1 MLRLLRLL
9 PTLAIGILRSRH
21 DLIME
26 NLALR
31 QQLAVLKQWHPQP
44 RFGAPD
50 KLFWVILRRFW
61 LGYRRPLL
69 RQLDVVVNSM

>member
-1 MLRLLRLL
+1 
-9 PTLAIGILRSRH
+9 LAIGILRSRH
-21 DLIME
+21 NLLME

-31 QQLAVLKQWHPQP
+31 QQLTVLKQRHPQP

-69 RQLDVVVNSM
+69 RQLDVVVNST